1 MQTVLVM
8 SLIEPH
14 VLKLT
19 KALKSHF
26 EQHVMNFDNTP
37 LLLDLSLIENS
48 QKWIDFPAVTA
59 LLSNYGLQVIGVR
72 GGNDQQK
79 AQARAARL
87 AIFDGQIKDLAAMV
101 TPTTEPAPQAM
112 SELTPQPSPEPQVRV
127 EYVKV
132 LNPPMVIRHPVR
144 SGTEPYAHASDLI
157 VEGPV
162 SPGARV
168 MADGSIYIHGP
179 LRGSACA
186 GARGL
191 TGARIFCEVFE
202 PEIVAINGVYL
213 PAERLSETPAWGKRA
228 VVEMN
233 EDGKLSIRAMA

>member
-1 MQTVLVM
+1 M

-26 EQHVMNFDNTP
+26 EQSSMDFDNTP

-72 GGNDQQK
+72 GGNDQQRE
-79 AQARAARL
+79 QARAARL
-87 AIFDGQIKDLAAMV
+87 AIFDGQVKDLAATV
-101 TPTTEPAPQAM
+101 TSKTEPAP
-112 SELTPQPSPEPQVRV
+112 ELQVRV

-132 LNPPMVIRHPVR
+132 LSPPMVIRQPVR
-144 SGTEPYAHASDLI
+144 SGTEPYAHASDMI

-179 LRGSACA
+179 LRGSASA

-191 TGARIFCEVFE
+191 SGVRIFCEVFE

-213 PAERLSETPAWGKRA
+213 SAERLSEDPAWGKRA

-233 EDGKLSIRAMA
+233 EDGKLSIRAMS